1 MVNKKLEEMLL
12 QITPGTPLREGVY
25 NIIDAGIGA
34 LIVVGMDEA
43 VEKMLDGGFYI
54 NCEYTPERIFE
65 LAKMDG
71 AIIVDEECKTIIYAN
86 VHLQVDRKY
95 SSEESGTR
103 HRTAQ
108 RAGKQTNKLVIAVS
122 ERRKTISL
130 YKGEMRYKLKD
141 MSEIMNEASQALKTM
156 ERYRY
161 VLDKSLANLTILELD
176 DIVTIYDVALVLQRF
191 EMMMRIEEELKG
203 YVLELGVEGRL
214 IELQLEDLAQ
224 DIHEEMLEFLSDYKS
239 QEVEYEN
246 ILTQLR
252 EFNNAELL
260 EIENFTSVLGYKK
273 SYSSLDNKISPK
285 GYRIL
290 GKISKLTKK
299 DIEKLVSNYGE
310 LSSIQ
315 EAPIEE
321 LSDTKLSKLKI
332 KAIKN
337 GLKRLKFTVELEK

>member
-130 YKGEMRYKLKD
+130 YKGEMRYKLKN
-141 MSEIMNEASQALKTM
+141 MAEIMNEASQALKTM

-176 DIVTIYDVALVLQRF
+176 DIVTIYDAALVLQRF

-239 QEVEYEN
+239 EDVEYES
-246 ILTQLR
+246 ILAQLR
-252 EFNNAELL
+252 EFNNTELL
-260 EIENFTSVLGYKK
+260 EIENFASVLGYKK

>member
-71 AIIVDEECKTIIYAN
+71 AIIVDEECKTIIYGN

-176 DIVTIYDVALVLQRF
+176 DIVTIYDAALVLQRF

-239 QEVEYEN
+239 EDVEYES
-246 ILTQLR
+246 ILAQLR
-252 EFNNAELL
+252 EFNNTELL
-260 EIENFTSVLGYKK
+260 EIENFASVLGYKK

>member
-12 QITPGTPLREGVY
+12 QITPGTPLREGLY

-34 LIVVGMDEA
+34 LIVVGMDES

-54 NCEYTPERIFE
+54 NCDYTPERMFE

-108 RAGKQTNKLVIAVS
+108 RAGKQTGKLVVAVS

-130 YKGEMRYKLKD
+130 YKGDMRYKLKN
-141 MSEIMNEASQALKTM
+141 MAEIMNEASQALKTM

-176 DIVTIYDVALVLQRF
+176 DIVTIYDAALVLQRF
-191 EMMMRIEEELKG
+191 EMMMRIEEELEG
-203 YVLELGVEGRL
+203 YVVELGAEGRL

-239 QEVEYEN
+239 EEVEYES
-246 ILTQLR
+246 IITQLR
-252 EFNNAELL
+252 EFTNTELL
-260 EIENFTSVLGYKK
+260 EIENFASVLGYKK